1 MPNLIVKEPTSYI
14 TSASFNHFYDQL
26 VLYSVENGSIY
37 LHGAYSISSSI
48 RLKLNDNE
56 NVPDNGKL
64 KIYEGA
70 LDDYI
75 NNVSWNQ

>member
-1 MPNLIVKEPTSYI
+1 MPNLVISEPSSFI

-26 VLYSVENGSIY
+26 VLYAVENGSIF

-56 NVPDNGKL
+56 IVPENGRL

-70 LDDYI
+70 LDDFV
-75 NNVSWNQ
+75 N